1 MSEKN
6 WLESRKKKSRRRT
19 LIVFLIVTASALFI
33 FIRNNREVLFSK
45 PGRLSQITKIP
56 PPSKPAVENLPVRPS
71 GKAVNTA
78 TNEPKAFVGT
88 DSVTI
93 PDFACRLHETRAL
106 RVVLSLK
113 LVFPS
118 SALKREVLLKREDL
132 KVMVQKT
139 IAEMSINELNIDSL
153 REQTIR
159 SMNRILEKAV
169 ITDVEF
175 RNFSIE
181 KVQRP

>member
-6 WLESRKKKSRRRT
+6 WLESRKKNSRRT
-19 LIVFLIVTASALFI
+19 LLIVFLIVLASASFI
-33 FIRNNREVLFSK
+33 FIRNNRELLFSK
-45 PGRLSQITKIP
+45 QERHSHVIENP
-56 PPSKPAVENLPVRPS
+56 PPSKPAAGKPPAGPS
-71 GKAVNTA
+71 GKTA
-78 TNEPKAFVGT
+78 TSESNQLKAPGGD

-93 PDFACRLHETRAL
+93 PDFSCRMRDNEAL
-106 RVVLSLK
+106 RVVMSLK

-118 SALKREVLLKREDL
+118 SAQKSEILLKREDL

-139 IAEMSINELNIDSL
+139 IAEKLMNELNIDSL
-153 REQTIR
+153 RGQSKR
-159 SMNRILEKAV
+159 AMNKILEKA
-169 ITDVEF
+169 IINDVEF